1 MRRARLDL
9 EVALYQ
15 LQIADALIPFQVESE
30 DSEEIYFRNAGQAR
44 NRGLELS
51 LSAVPHPGL
60 RTTIAYT
67 FGDYVF
73 EDYEVED
80 AGTDLFS
87 SLATRC
93 RVCRATGFS
102 PR

>member
-1 MRRARLDL
+1 MRRHVRRARVDL

-51 LSAVPHPGL
+51 LSAGTASRTTDYSRIHFWRLCFRGL
-60 RTTIAYT
+60 R
-67 FGDYVF
+67 G
-73 EDYEVED
+73 
-80 AGTDLFS
+80 
-87 SLATRC
+87 
-93 RVCRATGFS
+93 
-102 PR
+102 